1 MLWVNPALNLTVVSM
16 GYDLGGSQ
24 YCGEVYM
31 SGAGWLAGM
40 DSVYPMSI
48 GWRHLQPLLQPTAA
62 QRDAVAREIAALKGW
77 TKAQAKRD
85 DVNFTA
91 AEEMAAGYAAFV
103 EAQRTEQR
111 AAAAPQSRALQ
122 HLEQQQTLD
131 TNVREPQPTGRNHTV
146 PDAAAQKAATS
157 PLAPR
162 ARNLRRLAGR
172 QMDAASKAARLNS
185 TQPKV
190 GEPGWVDSS
199 GGGGSCQCYCP
210 PTQGFGACKQL
221 PAGANP

>member
-1 MLWVNPALNLTVVSM
+1 MALGWLEKMLWVNPALNLTVVSM

-146 PDAAAQKAATS
+146 PDAAAQEAATS

-199 GGGGSCQCYCP
+199 GGRWSRC
-210 PTQGFGACKQL
+210 
-221 PAGANP
+221 